1 MTLFWLILWLAG
13 MAAIAYWC
21 VTRHVPALQQQVQS
35 SAQAAVDVAG
45 ARNVSLT
52 VDGRTANLSGMVAT
66 DAIKTQLV
74 EAVADAEGIRH
85 VNDQLAVTGQ
95 GVASTQSNDIIAPQA
110 ESQQA
115 ESQQAQSQQAQ
126 SQQAQSQQAES
137 QQGESPEAE
146 ATEET
151 ETEDAGSPSTQQEES
166 AAETS
171 EGASPVEASVEDDSE
186 SVKNQESDQDAPV
199 ETAELPAAN
208 AAETRK
214 VQTIRRIESS
224 TASGDA
230 PVAALSENTT
240 ATNTDDS
247 VEAKAQALIAQAKAG
262 KISNPPAPA
271 EIDANEVDSDALA
284 EAVQTSPVPGASS
297 LLPSFSLQVDQD
309 TLNLNGDI
317 SNRDDLMRFIQSAM
331 NTFSASYVVNGVQV
345 HENREPAYWITALTR
360 FIPSMQNIDEA
371 SVDISESQ
379 ITLSG
384 VAPDEKSHDEV
395 INDALSMLT
404 GLSLVERIRVSESSP
419 SQAANSLQSEAT
431 ATTDPAASS
440 PINEQRL
447 ALREAFENLDIEKI
461 LFRSGSDV
469 LTSDS
474 LRSVESIAELFAQY
488 PDVSIEIDGHT
499 DSSGAAANNLRLSQL
514 RANAVRDYLVQ
525 QGIPASRMSA
535 YGFGDGV
542 PIADNATAA
551 GRQLNRRI
559 EFNF

>member
-110 ESQQA
+110 E
-115 ESQQAQSQQAQ
+115 